1 MTELRYP
8 MPGVLQLRW
17 EVQGASCLLS
27 QGGGWQGRC
36 SSYLHLVILIFRVE
50 ASSGFLHDLLCFF
63 SAVLACVANS
73 RHSDGVLTRELP
85 R

>member
-1 MTELRYP
+1 MRYD
-8 MPGVLQLRW
+8 RA
-17 EVQGASCLLS
+17 EVSDAWSAPAEMGGTRSLMLV
-27 QGGGWQGRC
+27 GGWQGRC